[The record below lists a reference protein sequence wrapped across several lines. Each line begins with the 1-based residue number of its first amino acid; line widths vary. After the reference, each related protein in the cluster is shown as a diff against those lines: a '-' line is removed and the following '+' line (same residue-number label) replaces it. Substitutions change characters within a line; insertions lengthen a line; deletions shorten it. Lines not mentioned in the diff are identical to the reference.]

1 MSARTDFIAG
11 IGLRLLATFLMT
23 AMSAAVRAVAET
35 VPIGQLIF
43 WRSFLALIP
52 ICLYMMWRHE
62 FPSALSTKH
71 PRLHV
76 TRSLLGIFAMAMFFT
91 ALTYLPLAN
100 AQALGYLAPIL
111 VLPLAAVVLKEQL
124 TPRIFGAVF
133 LGFTGVIFL
142 LWDAFSL
149 PTEGALIGG
158 AAGLVFAFTMA
169 FVRVHTKTM
178 TQTESSAAIAF
189 YLALVGSVVGFGT
202 IFFGWIA
209 LSTSTFAWLALAG
222 FLGGIGHIVA
232 NEATARAPVS
242 TLAPF
247 DFAGLIWALG
257 FDLILFAIVP
267 GPMGLIGVFTITFAA
282 LIVTF
287 SKSKAAKNPTTGV

>member
-1 MSARTDFIAG
+1 MNARNDFLTG

-23 AMSAAVRAVAET
+23 AMSAAVRVTADT
-35 VPIGQLIF
+35 VPLGQLIF
-43 WRSFLALIP
+43 WRSFLALFP
-52 ICLYMMWRHE
+52 ICLYMVWWRE
-62 FPSALSTKH
+62 FPSALRTKH

-91 ALTYLPLAN
+91 ALAYLPLAN

-111 VLPLAAVVLKEQL
+111 VLPLAAFLLKEKL
-124 TPRIFGAVF
+124 TVHIFGAVF
-133 LGFTGVIFL
+133 FGFTGVLFL
-142 LWDAFSL
+142 LWDAFTL
-149 PTEGALIGG
+149 PSEGALIGV
-158 AAGLVFAFTMA
+158 AAGLIFAFTMA

-178 TQTESSAAIAF
+178 TQTESSASIAF
-189 YLALVGSVVGFGT
+189 YLALVGSVVGLAT
-202 IFFGWIA
+202 IAFGWIT
-209 LSTSTFAWLALAG
+209 LSTTMFGWLALAG

-257 FDLILFAIVP
+257 FDVILFSTVP
-267 GPMGLIGVFTITFAA
+267 GPMGLIGVFAITFAA
-282 LIVTF
+282 LMVTF
-287 SKSKAAKNPTTGV
+287 LGPSTSKPVEH

>member
-1 MSARTDFIAG
+1 MNARKDFLTG

-23 AMSAAVRAVAET
+23 AMSAAVRVTADT
-35 VPIGQLIF
+35 VPLGQLIF
-43 WRSFLALIP
+43 WRSFLALFP
-52 ICLYMMWRHE
+52 ICLYMVWRRE
-62 FPSALSTKH
+62 FPSALRTKH

-91 ALTYLPLAN
+91 ALAYLPLAN

-111 VLPLAAVVLKEQL
+111 VLPLAAFLLKEKL
-124 TPRIFGAVF
+124 TVHIFGTVI
-133 LGFTGVIFL
+133 LGFAGVLFL
-142 LWDAFSL
+142 LWDAFTL
-149 PTEGALIGG
+149 PSEGALIGV

-178 TQTESSAAIAF
+178 TQTESSASIAF
-189 YLALVGSVVGFGT
+189 YLALVGSVVGLAT
-202 IFFGWIA
+202 IAFGWIT
-209 LSTSTFAWLALAG
+209 LSAAMFGWLALAG

-257 FDLILFAIVP
+257 FDVILFSIIP
-267 GPMGLIGVFTITFAA
+267 GPMGLIGVFAITFAA
-282 LIVTF
+282 LMVTF
-287 SKSKAAKNPTTGV
+287 LGPSASKPVEH

>member
-1 MSARTDFIAG
+1 MSARKDFIAG

-23 AMSAAVRAVAET
+23 AMSAAVRVTAET
-35 VPIGQLIF
+35 VPLGQLIF

-52 ICLYMMWRHE
+52 ICLYMIWRRE
-62 FPSALSTKH
+62 FPSALRTKH

-76 TRSLLGIFAMAMFFT
+76 TRSLLGVFAMAMFFT
-91 ALTYLPLAN
+91 ALAYLPLAN

-111 VLPLAAVVLKEQL
+111 VLPLAAVLLKEKL
-124 TPRIFGAVF
+124 TAIIFGAVF
-133 LGFTGVIFL
+133 LGFCGVIFL
-142 LWDAFSL
+142 LWDAFTL
-149 PTEGALIGG
+149 PSEGALIGV

-178 TQTESSAAIAF
+178 TLTESSASIAF
-189 YLALVGSVVGFGT
+189 YLALVGSVVGLGT
-202 IFFGWIA
+202 NVLGWIE
-209 LSTSTFAWLALAG
+209 LSNTMFGWLALAG

-257 FDLILFAIVP
+257 FDVILFSIVP
-267 GPMGLIGVFTITFAA
+267 GPMGLIGVFAITFAA
-282 LIVTF
+282 LMVTF
-287 SKSKAAKNPTTGV
+287 LGPKAPKHVEN

>member
-1 MSARTDFIAG
+1 MSARKDFIAG

-23 AMSAAVRAVAET
+23 AMSAAVRVTAET
-35 VPIGQLIF
+35 VPLGQLIF

-52 ICLYMMWRHE
+52 ICLYMIWRRE
-62 FPSALSTKH
+62 FPSALRTKH

-76 TRSLLGIFAMAMFFT
+76 TRSLLGVFAMAMFFT
-91 ALTYLPLAN
+91 ALAYLPLAN

-111 VLPLAAVVLKEQL
+111 VLPLAAVLLKEKL
-124 TPRIFGAVF
+124 TAIIFSAVF
-133 LGFTGVIFL
+133 LGFCGVIFL
-142 LWDAFSL
+142 LWDAFTL
-149 PTEGALIGG
+149 PSEGALTGV

-178 TQTESSAAIAF
+178 TLTESSASIAF
-189 YLALVGSVVGFGT
+189 YLALVGSVVGLGT
-202 IFFGWIA
+202 NVLGWIE
-209 LSTSTFAWLALAG
+209 LSNTMFGWLALAG

-257 FDLILFAIVP
+257 FDVILFSIVP
-267 GPMGLIGVFTITFAA
+267 GPMGLIGVFAITLAA
-282 LIVTF
+282 LMVTF
-287 SKSKAAKNPTTGV
+287 LGPKAPKHVEN

>member
-1 MSARTDFIAG
+1 MNARNDFLKG

-23 AMSAAVRAVAET
+23 AMSAAVRVTADT
-35 VPIGQLIF
+35 VPLGQLIF
-43 WRSFLALIP
+43 WRSFLALFP
-52 ICLYMMWRHE
+52 ICLYMVWRRE
-62 FPSALSTKH
+62 FPSALRTKH

-91 ALTYLPLAN
+91 ALAYLPLAN

-111 VLPLAAVVLKEQL
+111 VLPLAAFLLKEKL
-124 TPRIFGAVF
+124 TAHIFGAVF
-133 LGFTGVIFL
+133 LGFTGVLFL

-149 PTEGALIGG
+149 PSEGALIGV
-158 AAGLVFAFTMA
+158 AAGLIFAFTMA

-178 TQTESSAAIAF
+178 TQTESSASIAF
-189 YLALVGSVVGFGT
+189 YLALVGSVVGLAT
-202 IFFGWIA
+202 IAFGWIT
-209 LSTSTFAWLALAG
+209 LSIAMFGWLALAG

-257 FDLILFAIVP
+257 FDVILFSIVP
-267 GPMGLIGVFTITFAA
+267 GPMGLIGVFAITFAA
-282 LIVTF
+282 LMVTF
-287 SKSKAAKNPTTGV
+287 LGPSTSKPVEH

>member
-1 MSARTDFIAG
+1 MSARKDFIAG

-23 AMSAAVRAVAET
+23 AMSAAVRVTAET
-35 VPIGQLIF
+35 VPLGQLIF

-52 ICLYMMWRHE
+52 ICLYMIWRRE
-62 FPSALSTKH
+62 FPSALRTKH

-76 TRSLLGIFAMAMFFT
+76 TRSLLGVFAMAMFFT
-91 ALTYLPLAN
+91 ALAYLPLAN

-111 VLPLAAVVLKEQL
+111 VLPLAAVLLKEKL
-124 TPRIFGAVF
+124 TAIIFGAVF
-133 LGFTGVIFL
+133 LGFCGVIFL
-142 LWDAFSL
+142 LWDAFTL
-149 PTEGALIGG
+149 PSEGALIGV

-178 TQTESSAAIAF
+178 TLTESSASIAF
-189 YLALVGSVVGFGT
+189 YLALVGSVLGLGT
-202 IFFGWIA
+202 NVLGWIE
-209 LSTSTFAWLALAG
+209 LSNTMFGWLALAG

-257 FDLILFAIVP
+257 FDVILFSIVP
-267 GPMGLIGVFTITFAA
+267 GPMGLIGVFAITFAA
-282 LIVTF
+282 LMVTF
-287 SKSKAAKNPTTGV
+287 LGPKAPKHVEN